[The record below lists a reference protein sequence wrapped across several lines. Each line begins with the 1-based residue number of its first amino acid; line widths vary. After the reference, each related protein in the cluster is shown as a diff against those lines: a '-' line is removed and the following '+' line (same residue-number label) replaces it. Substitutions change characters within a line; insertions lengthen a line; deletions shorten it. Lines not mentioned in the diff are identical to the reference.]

1 VGGVSAATAQVSQ
14 KGVDQLDDLEAT
26 QRWSLLPLVLRADN
40 PGNNGH

>member
-26 QRWSLLPLVLRADN
+26 QRRSVLLLMSRADN